1 VGSAFRS
8 LLTRTAQ
15 IREIAMMAQPR
26 ELTSKDA
33 PPPRAQRRESRRQS
47 LERRLED
54 GYRRIDQAALTGA
67 DVTEWESFWIK
78 LLGEYEDVC
87 RESELAA

>member
-1 VGSAFRS
+1 M
-8 LLTRTAQ
+8 T
-15 IREIAMMAQPR
+15 QPR
-26 ELTSKDA
+26 ALTGDDA
-33 PPPRAQRRESRRQS
+33 PPPAQRRESKRQS

-67 DVTEWESFWIK
+67 DVTEWESFWIR

-87 RESELAA
+87 RESDLAA

>member
-1 VGSAFRS
+1 MDFSHEASRIEAAVPSS
-8 LLTRTAQ
+8 PSQ
-15 IREIAMMAQPR
+15 
-26 ELTSKDA
+26 
-33 PPPRAQRRESRRQS
+33 ESRRLL

-54 GYRRIDQAALTGA
+54 GYRRIDQAALAGG

-87 RESELAA
+87 REHDLAA